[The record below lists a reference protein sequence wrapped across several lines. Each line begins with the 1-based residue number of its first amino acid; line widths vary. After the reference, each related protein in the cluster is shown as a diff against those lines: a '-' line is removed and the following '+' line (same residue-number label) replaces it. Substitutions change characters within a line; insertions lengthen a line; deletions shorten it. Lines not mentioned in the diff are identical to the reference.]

1 MTSETTAY
9 PLRRRRHRHRHRR
22 TRRCPP
28 YICMYCTWLLLPDCP
43 TIPSSGHVVGLL
55 VTFPRRHCKSHT
67 WQDSFL
73 IWYLFYIYL
82 LRSPLYILCWR
93 KPYGPCHN
101 SWFFTSFL
109 WSCTLVGKYSFNSKL
124 RLITFF
130 SRPMIKNELC
140 NSKSNVK
147 YNAWPKYI
155 GIQEMYIQRHNFY
168 WKVKAI
174 CREYIFESL
183 SQ

>member
-1 MTSETTAY
+1 MWRWQLHFTCKW
-9 PLRRRRHRHRHRR
+9 PRRPQLTRYCRRR
-22 TRRCPP
+22 TRRCPT

-130 SRPMIKNELC
+130 SRPMIKMNC
-140 NSKSNVK
+140 V
-147 YNAWPKYI
+147 
-155 GIQEMYIQRHNFY
+155 IQ
-168 WKVKAI
+168 KVMWNTMHGQNI
-174 CREYIFESL
+174 
-183 SQ
+183 

>member
-9 PLRRRRHRHRHRR
+9 PLL
-22 TRRCPP
+22 PP
-28 YICMYCTWLLLPDCP
+28 PSHSPLPALHMYVLHLTASAWLPNYTVERPCSRAACDFPEEALQ
-43 TIPSSGHVVGLL
+43 
-55 VTFPRRHCKSHT
+55 VTHT

-130 SRPMIKNELC
+130 SRPMIKMNC
-140 NSKSNVK
+140 V
-147 YNAWPKYI
+147 
-155 GIQEMYIQRHNFY
+155 IQ
-168 WKVKAI
+168 KAMWNTKHGQNI
-174 CREYIFESL
+174 
-183 SQ
+183 